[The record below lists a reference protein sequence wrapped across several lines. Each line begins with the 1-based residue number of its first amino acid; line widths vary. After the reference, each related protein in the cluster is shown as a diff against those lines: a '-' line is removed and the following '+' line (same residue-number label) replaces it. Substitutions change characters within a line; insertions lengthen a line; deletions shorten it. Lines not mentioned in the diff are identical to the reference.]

1 MINQKCAQERKEEI
15 MKRLHLRKT
24 LNRSHGGNFV
34 IFLMLVLVGI
44 FMGLPLWYSIVSA
57 FKPPEEI
64 FIFPPRFYVT
74 NPTGRNFTQL
84 FQLAT
89 NLTVPFNRYL
99 FNSIFVS
106 FASTFLSVLVGALAA
121 YPFAKKKFMGRGVL
135 WKLIMLTLLFSG
147 GVTSLPSYIVKA
159 KLGLI
164 NTYWVLILPSIAS
177 TLHMFLMR
185 QFMLQIPDSLLEA
198 ARIDGAS
205 EFRSFIHIVMP
216 NIKPAWMTVMVLSFT
231 NIWNNGSA
239 GVVYDEPLKLLPTAL
254 NQISAGGISRTGV
267 TAAATLLLMIPPILA
282 FVVTQS
288 KMLQTMAHSGIK
300 D

>member
-1 MINQKCAQERKEEI
+1 MNVAKHIRVSGK
-15 MKRLHLRKT
+15 
-24 LNRSHGGNFV
+24 LNRSYGGNLI
-34 IFLMLVLVGI
+34 IFIMLVLVGL
-44 FMGLPLWYSIVSA
+44 FMGLPPFYNIVSA
-57 FKPPEEI
+57 FKQPSEL
-64 FIFPPRFYVT
+64 FIFPPRFYVSD
-74 NPTGRNFTQL
+74 PTLSNFTQL

-106 FASTFLSVLVGALAA
+106 IASTALCVLIGALAA
-121 YPFAKKKFMGRGVL
+121 YPFAKKDFPGKKML
-135 WKLIMLTLLFSG
+135 WNLIMMTLLFSG

-177 TLHMFLMR
+177 TLQMFLMR

-205 EFRSFIHIVMP
+205 EFKTFLTIVMP
-216 NIKPAWMTVMVLSFT
+216 NVKPAWLTVMVLAFT
-231 NIWNNGSA
+231 GIWNTGSNGVIFEES
-239 GVVYDEPLKLLPTAL
+239 LKLLPSAL
-254 NQISAGGISRTGV
+254 SQISAGGIARTGV

-300 D
+300 E

>member
-1 MINQKCAQERKEEI
+1 MAKHIRVSGK
-15 MKRLHLRKT
+15 
-24 LNRSHGGNFV
+24 LNRSYGGNLI
-34 IFLMLVLVGI
+34 IFIMLVLVGL
-44 FMGLPLWYSIVSA
+44 FMGLPLFYNIVSA
-57 FKPPEEI
+57 FKQPSEL
-64 FIFPPRFYVT
+64 FIFPPRFYVSD
-74 NPTGRNFTQL
+74 PTLSNFTQL

-106 FASTFLSVLVGALAA
+106 IASTALCVLIGALAA
-121 YPFAKKKFMGRGVL
+121 YPFAKKDFPGKKML
-135 WKLIMLTLLFSG
+135 WNLIMMTLLFSG

-177 TLHMFLMR
+177 TLQMFLMR

-205 EFRSFIHIVMP
+205 EFKTFLTIVMP
-216 NIKPAWMTVMVLSFT
+216 NVKPAWLTLIIFSVQSLWNNKAATFIFSEEKKTLVYALQQIQSGGIARTGQAAAVTVIVMVVPIAIFILSE
-231 NIWNNGSA
+231 S
-239 GVVYDEPLKLLPTAL
+239 
-254 NQISAGGISRTGV
+254 QI
-267 TAAATLLLMIPPILA
+267 LE
-282 FVVTQS
+282 
-288 KMLQTMAHSGIK
+288 TMASSGLK